1 MPCFLTRIKRL
12 PLRLRQNLTI
22 PISEDFE
29 RELMRELGVDTHE
42 EMAKRIESMG
52 DEAFLNIIN
61 AIINRMRKI
70 SRKTSEETT
79 QKEVIYIT

>member
-22 PISEDFE
+22 PIGEDFE

-52 DEAFLNIIN
+52 DETFLTIIN
-61 AIINRMRKI
+61 TIVNRIRKA
-70 SRKTSEETT
+70 SRKTSEEII